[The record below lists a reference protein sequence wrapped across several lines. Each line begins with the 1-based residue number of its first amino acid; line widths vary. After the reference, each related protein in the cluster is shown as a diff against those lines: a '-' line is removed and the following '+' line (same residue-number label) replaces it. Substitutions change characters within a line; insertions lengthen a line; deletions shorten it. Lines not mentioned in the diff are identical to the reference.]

1 MRLYPPRH
9 FRICC
14 DGHFGAPGLLRLLA
28 PQDRFPFPTPLLA
41 ASAFK
46 TVWRLVTG
54 LEPEPS
60 FAITSDLR
68 PRCDQVRTLVARGR
82 RAPPQRERRR
92 EKEEEGGRGGPLF
105 LFFSLSSYLVG
116 TSARVR
122 ITGFLHPP
130 GDKTNDKGKNIS
142 PQRASDASTNEN
154 VGGPNRSE
162 NASFKELPG
171 RRHLW

>member
-1 MRLYPPRH
+1 MIPFFRPRLLLMRLYPPRH

-68 PRCDQVRTLVARGR
+68 PRCDQVRTLVARGW

-92 EKEEEGGRGGPLF
+92 EKEEEGEEED
-105 LFFSLSSYLVG
+105 LSSSSFLSLPIWSGRVLVCG
-116 TSARVR
+116 LRDSFIHLATRQ
-122 ITGFLHPP
+122 
-130 GDKTNDKGKNIS
+130 DKEKHF
-142 PQRASDASTNEN
+142 R
-154 VGGPNRSE
+154 
-162 NASFKELPG
+162 
-171 RRHLW
+171 